1 MKMFDKALK
10 KLIAVAALFVAAVS
24 AYAQDGA
31 NVGYTPYSIFGIGD
45 LSQQGSAYNR
55 GMGGVGIATR
65 NKRYLN
71 YMNPASV
78 TARDTISVMADMS
91 LASGN
96 KVMSQGSIKTASNTF
111 NVNDI
116 ALSFPIYKSPS
127 VFSSAIMVGIAP
139 FSSVGY
145 GYKSALEDESIIA
158 DAGNANFYALGSGEM
173 YKFFTSAGVSFWNRL
188 ALGFEGIYYFGSI
201 SKSSSF
207 GFTNQAYSSIAA
219 GQDLVLRGVSG
230 KIGIQYEQPVGSK
243 LTVGLGATYSLDS
256 RITGFVEDYR
266 LSSGVSQVDTLS
278 FRRDTLANNAEG
290 IYIPGEIG
298 LGISFNY
305 ADTWRAEFNYTRSDW
320 TGAGMTNTPG
330 FEVKGY
336 STFSTGVAESYK
348 LGFEIT
354 PNRNDVRYYLRRCTY
369 RAGLYYDTSYYLLD
383 GNMVK
388 NYGMTLGASLPVFRN
403 FNSVNFA
410 MDFGQ
415 RASLMG
421 NMVRERYV
429 NFTIGLNFHDY
440 WFQKHQYN

>member
-1 MKMFDKALK
+1 
-10 KLIAVAALFVAAVS
+10 
-24 AYAQDGA
+24 
-31 NVGYTPYSIFGIGD
+31 
-45 LSQQGSAYNR
+45 
-55 GMGGVGIATR
+55 
-65 NKRYLN
+65 
-71 YMNPASV
+71 
-78 TARDTISVMADMS
+78 
-91 LASGN
+91 
-96 KVMSQGSIKTASNTF
+96 
-111 NVNDI
+111 
-116 ALSFPIYKSPS
+116 
-127 VFSSAIMVGIAP
+127 
-139 FSSVGY
+139 
-145 GYKSALEDESIIA
+145 
-158 DAGNANFYALGSGEM
+158 M

-219 GQDLVLRGVSG
+219 GQDLVLRGASG